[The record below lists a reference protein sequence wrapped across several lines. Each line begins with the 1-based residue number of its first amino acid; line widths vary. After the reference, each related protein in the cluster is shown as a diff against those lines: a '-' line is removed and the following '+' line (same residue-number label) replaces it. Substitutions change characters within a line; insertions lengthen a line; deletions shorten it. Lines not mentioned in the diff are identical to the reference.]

1 MPANGGDASWWGE
14 GRSVVISAA
23 LKGNVPQGKNSYWCG
38 SETWE
43 NMYIS
48 KVAEGKK
55 EG

>member
-1 MPANGGDASWWGE
+1 MPANSGDARGWGK
-14 GRSVVISAA
+14 GGSVVSAA
-23 LKGNVPQGKNSYWCG
+23 LKGNVLEGKNSYWCG

-43 NMYIS
+43 NIYIS